1 MNRNPIMVSLAND
14 SRQTSNPLSSLSA
27 SDPFATFASPESG
40 QSNTEI
46 ADARAAQRAG
56 VATDLD
62 ASTARL
68 TASLELMSGF
78 GAPARTAT
86 PMPDLANT
94 DNDARPALTARVGT
108 KHPAPSLE
116 WATGWKDYH
125 KWLCCTSI
133 VPRR

>member
-1 MNRNPIMVSLAND
+1 MNI
-14 SRQTSNPLSSLSA
+14 
-27 SDPFATFASPESG
+27 
-40 QSNTEI
+40 NT
-46 ADARAAQRAG
+46 AR
-56 VATDLD
+56 VFVLD
-62 ASTARL
+62 IKEAKNSIRARL

-125 KWLCCTSI
+125 KWLWCTSI